1 MSDERALSKPPI
13 LPKVPTVDEP
23 PQLDPTP
30 PVELLDRPD
39 RSDQKLENRPEMD
52 DSLRGKRG
60 GEFKSPYMH
69 NLRQDLSRQK
79 REDTEQRDQLRDLMK
94 QRKEIDKHIN
104 EIRNQDTRINPYNVN
119 THVADTTDAI
129 IADLRNME
137 QSPWSGELSTQR
149 GYSPL
154 HTLFNDQFS
163 VSEEED
169 EEWENELLLDC

>member
-23 PQLDPTP
+23 PQLSPIP

-39 RSDQKLENRPEMD
+39 LSDQKLENRPEMD

-69 NLRQDLSRQK
+69 NLRRDPSRQK
-79 REDTEQRDQLRDLMK
+79 REDTEQRDQLHDLRK
-94 QRKEIDKHIN
+94 QRKEIDKQIN
-104 EIRNQDTRINPYNVN
+104 DIRNQDTRINPYNVN
-119 THVADTTDAI
+119 THVAITTDAI

-163 VSEEED
+163 VSEED

>member
-23 PQLDPTP
+23 PQLSPTD
-30 PVELLDRPD
+30 PVELVDRPD
-39 RSDQKLENRPEMD
+39 RSDQKLENRPEID
-52 DSLRGKRG
+52 RSLRDKRG

-69 NLRQDLSRQK
+69 TLRQDPSRQK
-79 REDTEQRDQLRDLMK
+79 RENTEQKDQIRDLMK
-94 QRKEIDKHIN
+94 QRKEIDEQIN
-104 EIRNQDTRINPYNVN
+104 DIRNQDTRINPYNVN
-119 THVADTTDAI
+119 THVAETTEAI

-137 QSPWSGELSTQR
+137 QSPWSGNLSTQR

-163 VSEEED
+163 VSEEE
-169 EEWENELLLDC
+169 EEWENELLLDD

>member
-23 PQLDPTP
+23 PQLSPTDK
-30 PVELLDRPD
+30 VEEIDRPE
-39 RSDQKLENRPEMD
+39 RSDQKLENRPD
-52 DSLRGKRG
+52 IDRSLRGKRG

-69 NLRQDLSRQK
+69 DLRQDPSRQA
-79 REDTEQRDQLRDLMK
+79 REDTEQKDQLRDLMT
-94 QRKEIDKHIN
+94 QRKELDKQIN
-104 EIRNQDTRINPYNVN
+104 EIRNQDGRINPYNVN
-119 THVADTTDAI
+119 THVVETTAAI

-154 HTLFNDQFS
+154 HTLFDDQFS
-163 VSEEED
+163 VAD
-169 EEWENELLLDC
+169 EEWENELLLDG